1 MTPPMHRRVRNVFV
15 ESGLTAGYIVQSLS
29 WNDTGKASD
38 RFIVFRPNGGTPVD
52 RDMAAD
58 YYVMVDVISKG
69 KASADYAQSE
79 NDAQAIIDYVQ
90 QKPDDAH
97 LPWQISNMGGIP
109 SPVITAE
116 GVWCGACSSPASLA
130 DNTKSNQVR
139 SPGAAFFI

>member
-90 QKPDDAH
+90 QNPMTH
-97 LPWQISNMGGIP
+97 
-109 SPVITAE
+109 
-116 GVWCGACSSPASLA
+116 
-130 DNTKSNQVR
+130 
-139 SPGAAFFI
+139 

>member
-38 RFIVFRPNGGTPVD
+38 SFIVFRPNGGTPVD

-90 QKPDDAH
+90 QNPMTH
-97 LPWQISNMGGIP
+97 
-109 SPVITAE
+109 T
-116 GVWCGACSSPASLA
+116 
-130 DNTKSNQVR
+130 
-139 SPGAAFFI
+139 

>member
-1 MTPPMHRRVRNVFV
+1 
-15 ESGLTAGYIVQSLS
+15 
-29 WNDTGKASD
+29 
-38 RFIVFRPNGGTPVD
+38 
-52 RDMAAD
+52 MAAD

-90 QKPDDAH
+90 QNPMTHTCLWADIQH
-97 LPWQISNMGGIP
+97 GRIP

-130 DNTKSNQVR
+130 DNTE
-139 SPGAAFFI
+139 